1 VRRILIRRRAGAD
14 VWDDRGVTDSHASEG
29 ALLDLDVTAI
39 AHGGVFIARHEGRV
53 VFVSDAIP
61 GERVRA
67 RLTDP
72 SSGSA
77 GDGADT
83 RSFWRAE
90 TVEVLDA
97 SEHRRP
103 HVWPEADVSRAPE
116 QRPGGADLGHIDV
129 AHQRVLKRRVLQEAL
144 DRFAGGGN
152 DAPEVEATG
161 TDENWRTRVTLHV
174 DDEGRIGPFA
184 ARSHRVVPVAAHVLA
199 RPAVDAAAREL
210 RGLPEGRIELVEPA
224 DGEVRRVLRTEAER
238 LAHGTRG
245 RRGPRRPAPET
256 IVERVGER
264 SFTLDAD
271 GFWQIHPAAAGLLD
285 GAVAE
290 MLDGRVDPDAAHLDL
305 YGGVGL
311 FSATL
316 ARLGARR
323 ITTVESSARATRHAA
338 ANLRDLGVQ
347 AVTARVDRFLRGGGE
362 ATGGVAGGAVILD
375 PPRSGAGRAV
385 VEDVAALD
393 PAAIAYVACDP
404 VALSRDLATFRGLG
418 FEPRALRAFDLFPH
432 SHHLETVALLTR

>member
-1 VRRILIRRRAGAD
+1 M
-14 VWDDRGVTDSHASEG
+14 TDSHASEG

-67 RLTDP
+67 RLAEPTD
-72 SSGSA
+72 A
-77 GDGADT
+77 ADS

-90 TVEVLDA
+90 TVEVLEP

-103 HVWPEADVSRAPE
+103 HVWPEADVARAPE
-116 QRPGGADLGHIDV
+116 QRPGGADLGHI
-129 AHQRVLKRRVLQEAL
+129 AITHQRVLKRQVLQEAL
-144 DRFAGGGN
+144 DRFAGGGIA
-152 DAPEVEATG
+152 APEVVATG
-161 TDENWRTRVTLHV
+161 ADENWRTRVTLHV
-174 DDEGRIGPFA
+174 DDQGRIGPFA
-184 ARSHRVVPVAAHVLA
+184 ARSHRVVPVAEHVLA
-199 RPAVDAAAREL
+199 RPAIDAAARDL
-210 RGLPEGRIELVEPA
+210 SGLPEGRIELVEPA

-238 LAHGTRG
+238 VAHGGRG

-271 GFWQIHPAAAGLLD
+271 GFWQIHPAAAPLLD

-290 MLDGRVDPDAAHLDL
+290 LLDGHVDPDVAHLDL

-316 ARLGARR
+316 ARLGAHR
-323 ITTVESSARATRHAA
+323 ITTVESAPRATRHAA
-338 ANLRDLGVQ
+338 ANLRDLGVH
-347 AVTARVDRFLRGGGE
+347 AVTARVDRFLRASDAGPQGVGGG
-362 ATGGVAGGAVILD
+362 VVILD

-393 PAAIAYVACDP
+393 PVAIAYVACDP
-404 VALSRDLATFRGLG
+404 VALARDLATFRGLG